1 MQEKG
6 AEAEKHVTYWIHYE
20 TKNAEK
26 NQTVIGR
33 YRFDSYP
40 ISYESYFLVF
50 RTKLCISSGEVLFN
64 SYYIFTY
71 VDT

>member
-40 ISYESYFLVF
+40 ISYESYFL
-50 RTKLCISSGEVLFN
+50 
-64 SYYIFTY
+64 
-71 VDT
+71 